1 MTHESWT
8 AQLDAYL
15 DGELEG
21 GKMQELDRHL
31 RECPACAAESLRRLQ
46 VEAAGS
52 LSGQRAKPD
61 QRCVN
66 EC

>member
-31 RECPACAAESLRRLQ
+31 RSVQHARRRVCEDCRKRL
-46 VEAAGS
+46 VHS
-52 LSGQRAKPD
+52 SGQR
-61 QRCVN
+61 QRIRRCVN